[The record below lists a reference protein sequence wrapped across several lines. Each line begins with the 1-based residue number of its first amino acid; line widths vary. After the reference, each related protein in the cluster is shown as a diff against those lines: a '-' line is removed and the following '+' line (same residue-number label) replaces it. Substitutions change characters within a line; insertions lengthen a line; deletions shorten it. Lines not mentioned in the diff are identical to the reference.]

1 MSGRGALRVGL
12 AVGTALCFFLSET
25 SSVLVFVVERRRV
38 AQRHGARRR
47 VGVRRGAQRVRARGA
62 ARAGRVRRGARVVA
76 RRGARRGARR
86 ARAVAARRG
95 GRVAHRAVPHP
106 VLRRLLPVGRLR
118 VHGQLHLAV
127 ARRRRRQEVGLA
139 RRRGEGRHV
148 GRLRGRRV
156 GRVHVGGAGRVRGR
170 VEGGRVRRGRVVER
184 GGERGVRGAGGG
196 ALGGRA
202 GGRRVPEVLLEPLEQ
217 AAQRVEH
224 ALPELVPVGR
234 HRDVLVRAACARQ
247 IRQEKPPGVVLSGG
261 YDVVNLVRVL
271 RLFLLQDLLGLIP
284 HAAEGLVV
292 FVGYE
297 VPRVTRHGSDVSRD
311 NFVQVFEL
319 RTLYP

>member
-1 MSGRGALRVGL
+1 M
-12 AVGTALCFFLSET
+12 
-25 SSVLVFVVERRRV
+25 
-38 AQRHGARRR
+38 
-47 VGVRRGAQRVRARGA
+47 RRGAQRVRARGA

-76 RRGARRGARR
+76 RRGAQLVARRGARVVARRGARLRARR

-95 GRVAHRAVPHP
+95 GRVAHGAVPHP

-234 HRDVLVRAACARQ
+234 HRDVLMRAACARQ

-261 YDVVNLVRVL
+261 YDVVNLVGVL
-271 RLFLLQDLLGLIP
+271 PLFLLQDLLGLIP

-292 FVGYE
+292 FVGNE
-297 VPRVTRHGSDVSRD
+297 IPRVTRHRSNVSRD